1 MNSRIASAVVGLPL
15 LALLIWVG
23 PPWFSLL
30 VAMAAAIG
38 ARELCHMAGQRGRRP
53 MALVAAMWAVALVAG
68 AHFLASDSS
77 GAATLPALVVTG
89 AIAVTGAL
97 ISIVWLLWRSRHG
110 LDLADWALTA
120 GAALYIGGLLS
131 YAPLIR
137 GLDQGR
143 EWTFLL
149 VGVTFVAD
157 PSAFV
162 AGRSFGRRLLA
173 PKISPGK
180 TWEGAVGG
188 LLGAVVASLVL
199 TFVFS
204 LDTTLVQ
211 ALALGALMGGAG
223 QLGDL
228 AESRLKRAAGV
239 KDSGWLIP
247 GHGGLLDRLDS
258 IVFNLALVYYF
269 VIWVVQ

>member
-30 VAMAAAIG
+30 VALAAAIG
-38 ARELCHMAGQRGRRP
+38 ALELCQMAGQKGRRP
-53 MALVAAMWAVALVAG
+53 MALVAAMWAVALVTG
-68 AHFLASDSS
+68 AHFVVS
-77 GAATLPALVVTG
+77 GSAGTAALPALAVTG
-89 AIAVTGAL
+89 AIAAFGAVASL
-97 ISIVWLLWRSRHG
+97 VWLLWRTRHG
-110 LDLADWALTA
+110 LGLADWALTA

-131 YAPLIR
+131 YAPLLR
-137 GLDQGR
+137 GLDRGR
-143 EWTFLL
+143 GWTFLL
-149 VGVTFVAD
+149 VSVTFVAD
-157 PSAFV
+157 TSALV
-162 AGRSFGRRLLA
+162 TGKSLGRRPLA
-173 PKISPGK
+173 PKVSPGK
-180 TWEGAVGG
+180 TWEGAAGG

-199 TFVFS
+199 TSAFG
-204 LDTTLVQ
+204 LDTALVQ

-258 IVFNLALVYYF
+258 IVLNLALVYYF